1 MQKKKRGQCVAAK
14 RRTSPKPTKT
24 VYSALSQLVQ
34 WIPNGMIP
42 RLAEEANLDIRKFSA
57 TSHVVALMY
66 GQLSGCESLNG
77 ICDAA
82 RLHEGEWRRIRGAQP
97 PCLNTFSNANRRR
110 DPGMAEAL
118 YWKTFESLASSCPS
132 FGSYHR
138 HQGFLFRMKRDI
150 YSIDSSTIKLVMNCF
165 DWAKHR
171 RKKAAAKLHMN
182 LNVGTRLPA
191 LAIVEDAA
199 HHDSV
204 RAEALCAALKEG
216 DVVVADRAYTD
227 FAFLSGLNERGVFF
241 VVRQKKNMRMKVKQS
256 RACAD
261 KRILSDETV
270 APELEKSAGLYPQ
283 PLRRIVARVEVD
295 GREMEMTFLTNNF
308 EWSAWTITELYKAR
322 WAVELFF
329 KELKQTCQI
338 HDFVGYNE
346 NAVKWQIWIGL
357 LVHLLLRFM
366 KHLSKW
372 GLSFSRLA
380 GIVRSAIWVRR
391 DLLEILASYGIAGP
405 GNRAGVTQKPPHIQD
420 FLPFM
425 DLPYGTA

>member
-1 MQKKKRGQCVAAK
+1 MQKKKHGQCATAK
-14 RRTSPKPTKT
+14 RRTSLKPTKT

-34 WIPNGMIP
+34 WIPAGAIS
-42 RLAEEANLDIRKFSA
+42 RLALEAKLDIRSFSA

-66 GQLSGCESLNG
+66 GQLSGCGSLNG

-82 RLHEGEWRRIRGAQP
+82 RLHEGEWCRIRGAEP
-97 PCLNTFSNANRRR
+97 PCRNTFSNANRRR
-110 DPGMAEAL
+110 DPGMAERL
-118 YWKTFESLASSCPS
+118 YWETFESLVSACPS
-132 FGSYHR
+132 FGSYHQ

-182 LNVGTRLPA
+182 LNVGTRLPS
-191 LAIVEDAA
+191 LAIVEAAA

-204 RAEALCAALKEG
+204 RAEALCTELKSG

-227 FAFLSGLNERGVFF
+227 FDFLSGLNERGIFF
-241 VVRQKKNMRMKVKQS
+241 VVRQRKNMRMKVKQS
-256 RACAD
+256 RARAD

-270 APELEKSAGLYPQ
+270 VPELEKSAGLYPQ

-308 EWSAWTITELYKAR
+308 EWSAWTIAELYKAR

-366 KHLSKW
+366 KHISKW

-391 DLLEILASYGIAGP
+391 DLLEILAFYGIADP
-405 GNRAGVTQKPPHIQD
+405 GNRTGVTQKPQHVQG
-420 FLPFM
+420 FLPFT